1 MSRATLEQDKKK
13 TRAKDGPGAETDRKE
28 REEYGEET
36 DELEDDVPQGGR
48 MSLLAHL
55 NELRRRLPIC
65 AVCFLG
71 GVALCLSQAEWF
83 TILLLSRGEN
93 FSFVYIAPAELMM
106 TYVRISLVGGVV
118 IIIPVIIYHIWRFL
132 QPGLKRAEQMGFN
145 LIITVGLLLFCL
157 GALFA
162 FTIVL
167 PILLG
172 FFARL
177 NTSGTVT
184 AMVSVQEY
192 VSYVISTML
201 IFGVI
206 FETPIVLV
214 ALTGVGLV
222 KPKTLQKNFKYVVLI
237 ILIVA
242 AVITPPDVT
251 SQVLV
256 AIPLMILFYASIILC
271 KILFRRKL
279 AEQEEDLD

>member
-55 NELRRRLPIC
+55 NELRRRLTIC
-65 AVCFLG
+65 AFCFLV

-83 TILLLSRGEN
+83 TNLLLSRGEN

>member
-55 NELRRRLPIC
+55 NELRRRLTIC
-65 AVCFLG
+65 AVCFLV

-83 TILLLSRGEN
+83 TNQLLSRGEN

-145 LIITVGLLLFCL
+145 LI
-157 GALFA
+157 
-162 FTIVL
+162 TIVL

>member
-55 NELRRRLPIC
+55 NELRRRLTIC
-65 AVCFLG
+65 SVCFLV

-83 TILLLSRGEN
+83 TNLLLSRGEN

>member
-55 NELRRRLPIC
+55 NELRSLLTFC
-65 AVCFLG
+65 AVCFLV

-83 TILLLSRGEN
+83 TNLLLSRGEN

-145 LIITVGLLLFCL
+145 LIITGGLLLFCL

>member
-55 NELRRRLPIC
+55 NELRRRLTIC
-65 AVCFLG
+65 AVCFLV

-83 TILLLSRGEN
+83 TNLLLSRGEN

-157 GALFA
+157 GGPVRLHHRAAHPAGLFC
-162 FTIVL
+162 
-167 PILLG
+167 
-172 FFARL
+172 
-177 NTSGTVT
+177 T
-184 AMVSVQEY
+184 AEYLRDCDCHGVSA
-192 VSYVISTML
+192 
-201 IFGVI
+201 GVCQLCH
-206 FETPIVLV
+206 FHHADLRRDLRDPHC
-214 ALTGVGLV
+214 AGG
-222 KPKTLQKNFKYVVLI
+222 PHRRGAGQAQD
-237 ILIVA
+237 A
-242 AVITPPDVT
+242 A
-251 SQVLV
+251 
-256 AIPLMILFYASIILC
+256 
-271 KILFRRKL
+271 
-279 AEQEEDLD
+279 EEL

>member
-55 NELRRRLPIC
+55 NELRRRLTIC
-65 AVCFLG
+65 AVCFLV

-83 TILLLSRGEN
+83 TNLLLSRGEN

-145 LIITVGLLLFCL
+145 LIITVGLLLFCV

-177 NTSGTVT
+177 NTPGTVT

>member
-1 MSRATLEQDKKK
+1 M
-13 TRAKDGPGAETDRKE
+13 
-28 REEYGEET
+28 
-36 DELEDDVPQGGR
+36 
-48 MSLLAHL
+48 
-55 NELRRRLPIC
+55 
-65 AVCFLG
+65 
-71 GVALCLSQAEWF
+71 
-83 TILLLSRGEN
+83 
-93 FSFVYIAPAELMM
+93 
-106 TYVRISLVGGVV
+106 
-118 IIIPVIIYHIWRFL
+118 
-132 QPGLKRAEQMGFN
+132 
-145 LIITVGLLLFCL
+145 
-157 GALFA
+157 
-162 FTIVL
+162 L

-242 AVITPPDVT
+242 AVITPP
-251 SQVLV
+251 
-256 AIPLMILFYASIILC
+256 
-271 KILFRRKL
+271 
-279 AEQEEDLD
+279 

>member
-55 NELRRRLPIC
+55 NELRRRLTIC
-65 AVCFLG
+65 AGCFLV

-83 TILLLSRGEN
+83 TNLLLSRGEN

>member
-55 NELRRRLPIC
+55 NELRRRLTIC
-65 AVCFLG
+65 AVCFLV

-83 TILLLSRGEN
+83 TNLLLSRGEN

-106 TYVRISLVGGVV
+106 TYVRISRVGGVV

>member
-1 MSRATLEQDKKK
+1 M
-13 TRAKDGPGAETDRKE
+13 
-28 REEYGEET
+28 
-36 DELEDDVPQGGR
+36 
-48 MSLLAHL
+48 
-55 NELRRRLPIC
+55 
-65 AVCFLG
+65 
-71 GVALCLSQAEWF
+71 
-83 TILLLSRGEN
+83 
-93 FSFVYIAPAELMM
+93 
-106 TYVRISLVGGVV
+106 
-118 IIIPVIIYHIWRFL
+118 
-132 QPGLKRAEQMGFN
+132 
-145 LIITVGLLLFCL
+145 
-157 GALFA
+157 
-162 FTIVL
+162 
-167 PILLG
+167 
-172 FFARL
+172 
-177 NTSGTVT
+177 T